1 MHQTDV
7 PPLPK
12 LIARERDALSRG
24 HRQVADYVLAHPFH
38 AATMGIE
45 ELAAAAAVSVATI
58 NRFARRLGL
67 AGFAQFRAEYLQIY
81 RRTLAPVEKLKELE
95 GRPDG
100 ACETMSRSLGS
111 VAENIGRA
119 RNLLNAADCEKAID
133 LILNAT
139 RITVVGVGISAA
151 LVRFTVDMIGGYCS
165 GIETLDGTGG
175 AGRMIRRVMQIGEGD
190 LVIGISLPRYTRFTI
205 DVLRQARDQGAR
217 ILAFTDGPSA
227 PAVPLSDVSLFSHAE
242 HEVLHGSYAS
252 TVALIEGVAAVLT
265 RRCQTVDKAR
275 ALTERLLPHLFIDT
289 SRG

>member
-1 MHQTDV
+1 MLQTDV

-24 HRQVADYVLAHPFH
+24 HRQIADYVLAHPFH

-67 AGFAQFRAEYLQIY
+67 TGFAQFRAEYLQIY

-100 ACETMSRSLGS
+100 AHETMSRALGS
-111 VAENIGRA
+111 VADNIGHA
-119 RNLLNAADCEKAID
+119 RSLLNAADCEQAIE

-151 LVRFTVDMIGGYCS
+151 LARFTVDMIGSYCPS
-165 GIETLDGTGG
+165 IETLDGTGG

-227 PAVPLSDVSLFSHAE
+227 PAVPLSHVSLFSQAE

-275 ALTERLLPHLFIDT
+275 ALTERLLPHLFVDT
-289 SRG
+289 PRG

>member
-1 MHQTDV
+1 MLQNDV

-58 NRFARRLGL
+58 NRFTRRLGL

-95 GRPDG
+95 GQPDG
-100 ACETMSRSLGS
+100 AHEIMSRSLEGAAGN
-111 VAENIGRA
+111 VGQA
-119 RNLLNAADCEKAID
+119 RSLLNAADCEQAID
-133 LILNAT
+133 LILSAK
-139 RITVVGVGISAA
+139 RIIVVGVGISAA
-151 LVRFTVDMIGGYCS
+151 LARFTIDMIGGYCP
-165 GIETLDGTGG
+165 GIEVLDGTGG
-175 AGRMIRRVMQIGEGD
+175 AGRMIRRVMLIGEDD

-205 DVLRQARDQGAR
+205 DVLQQARDQGAR
-217 ILAFTDGPSA
+217 ILVFTDGPAA
-227 PAVPLSDVSLFSHAE
+227 PAVPLGDVSLFSRAE

-265 RRCQTVDKAR
+265 RRCQTADKAR

-289 SRG
+289 PRE